1 MSDSRDALLR
11 TVLLAAGIALAGFL
25 AGHGLVRAR
34 QVDRFVTVR
43 GLAEQEVRADLAL
56 WPLRLSAAAND
67 VVSAQAT
74 VRQNLQAVRT
84 FLGRFGIDS
93 TQMEL
98 QELQVTDAFAN
109 PYTPPSQ
116 IANRYVVQQTLMVRT
131 TQLDQVIAASQAT
144 GDLVSAGVVV
154 TSGQEYG
161 ASGPTYLF
169 TRLNDLKPEM
179 IREATAQ
186 ARAAAE
192 QFAQD
197 SRSRLGGIRQASQ
210 GVFQILARDQA
221 PGINEANQPAKIV
234 RIVST
239 VEFYLRD

>member
-109 PYTPPSQ
+109 PYTQPSQ

>member
-1 MSDSRDALLR
+1 MLR
-11 TVLLAAGIALAGFL
+11 TIVLAAGIALAGFL
-25 AGHGLVRAR
+25 AGQGLVRAR

-43 GLAEQEVRADLAL
+43 GLAEQEVQADLAL
-56 WPLRLSAAAND
+56 WPLRVAAAAND

-74 VRQNLQAVRT
+74 VRRNLQAVRT
-84 FLGRFGIDS
+84 FLARFGIDS

-98 QELQVTDAFAN
+98 QELQVTDAYAN
-109 PYTPPSQ
+109 PYSQPSQ

-144 GDLVSAGVVV
+144 GDLVGAGVVV

-169 TRLNDLKPEM
+169 TKLNDLKPEM

-192 QFAQD
+192 QFALD
-197 SRSRLGGIRQASQ
+197 SDSRLGGIRQAQQ

-221 PGINEANQPAKIV
+221 PGINEANQPSKIV

>member
-74 VRQNLQAVRT
+74 VRQNLRAVRT
-84 FLGRFGIDS
+84 FLARFGIDS

-109 PYTPPSQ
+109 PYTQPSQ